1 VPEPAPAPDT
11 PPTPV
16 VVVLTTVPVGSLG
29 EIIAR
34 TLVAEHLA
42 ACVTLSAPMTSFYR
56 WRGAI
61 ERDEERQVLIKT
73 TRNRVPAVQAR
84 IAELHTYD
92 IPEFLVIA
100 VAGGSHPYLDWITA
114 SVEPD
119 QLHSP

>member
-1 VPEPAPAPDT
+1 M
-11 PPTPV
+11 
-16 VVVLTTVPVGSLG
+16 GSLG

-34 TLVAEHLA
+34 ALVAEHLA

-61 ERDEERQVLIKT
+61 ERDEERQLLIKT
-73 TRNRVPAVQAR
+73 TRERVPAVQAR

-92 IPEFLVIA
+92 IPEFLVVA
-100 VAGGSHPYLDWITA
+100 VAGGSQPYLDWITA

>member
-1 VPEPAPAPDT
+1 VPEPAPAPDAPT
-11 PPTPV
+11 TPV
-16 VVVLTTVPVGSLG
+16 VVILTTVPVGSLG

-61 ERDEERQVLIKT
+61 ERDEECQVLIKT
-73 TRNRVPAVQAR
+73 TRDRVPAVQAR